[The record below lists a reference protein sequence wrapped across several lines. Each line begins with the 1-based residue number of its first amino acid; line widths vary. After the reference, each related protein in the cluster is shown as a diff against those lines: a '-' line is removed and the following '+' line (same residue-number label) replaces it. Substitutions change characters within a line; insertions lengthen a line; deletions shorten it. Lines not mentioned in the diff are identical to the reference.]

1 MAYARRQRV
10 SGELTCGGGDTM
22 QELVEAWAQ
31 EFHRYQPDAVVNARH
46 DTRLSADGFAAL
58 LNGAIDVVTFVRE
71 PFDAEIA
78 SFKAKFGYELTLV
91 NVAGGSYATK
101 GGTHAI
107 AIFVNAKNPLAH
119 LDLQQLDSIFSA
131 ERRRGA
137 LSRATQWEQLGLG
150 GREWA
155 GRRIHAYGMLHKR
168 ESGNPPGIVNFLKQR
183 IMLGGEFARDV
194 IEQTDRAGET
204 ALQGIVNRV
213 AEDADGIGYS
223 GFGYA
228 TQGVRTVAL
237 GESASGPF
245 YAGTE
250 DEVSRRLYPLSRQI
264 YLGFN
269 LAPDQRVPPLLR
281 EFIRF
286 VLSGEGQQIVA
297 DNHMHFIPLSP
308 AQAAAASRPLDGRR

>member
-1 MAYARRQRV
+1 M
-10 SGELTCGGGDTM
+10 SGQLTCGGADTM

-31 EFHRYQPDAVVNARH
+31 GFRRCQPDAVVNTKH
-46 DTRLSADGFAAL
+46 DMRLSADGFAAL
-58 LNGAIDVVTFVRE
+58 MNGAIDVVTFVRE
-71 PFDAEIA
+71 PFDAEIDA
-78 SFKAKFGYELTLV
+78 FKAKFGYAPTLISF
-91 NVAGGSYATK
+91 AGGSYATK

-107 AIFVNAKNPLAH
+107 AIFVNANNPLAH
-119 LDLQQLDSIFSA
+119 LDLQQLDAIYSA

-137 LSRATQWEQLGLG
+137 LNRATHWEQLGLS

-194 IEQTDRAGET
+194 IEQADRPGET

-213 AEDADGIGYS
+213 AEDVDGIGYS

-228 TQGVRTVAL
+228 IPGVRTVAL
-237 GESASGPF
+237 GESTSGPF
-245 YAGTE
+245 FVGTE
-250 DEVSRRLYPLSRQI
+250 DEVGRRVYPLSRQI

-269 LAPDQRVPPLLR
+269 LAPGHRVPPLLR

-286 VLSGEGQQIVA
+286 ALSGEGQQIVA
-297 DNHMHFIPLSP
+297 GNRMHFIPLSP
-308 AQAAAASRPLDGRR
+308 SQAAAASRLLDKLT